1 MTVQTYKQGISMKL
15 SKSKINTYL
24 KCPLEFKFQYID
36 EIEAEPNK
44 YMVLGSDVHSVAETF
59 ADKFGDELDEVDIG
73 NELIKIMNDLE
84 IGYDISEHVDNL
96 SLFFKEVF
104 VDNDYRLFSQEEYLL
119 DEENRFSGICDIILE
134 DENGDLVVI
143 DYKTSNSSSFHKY
156 RRELCYY
163 KLLVE
168 NVYERDVSS
177 VGIFFTRNG
186 RLRLLDVCDE
196 DNKRKYLNDEEISQ
210 AIDTLHYVRKQ
221 IKNENFPAK
230 RQFLCKYCT
239 YRHICGVY

>member
-1 MTVQTYKQGISMKL
+1 MKL

-59 ADKFGDELDEVDIG
+59 ADKFGDELDEVNIN
-73 NELIKIMNDLE
+73 NELIKIMNDLD
-84 IGYDISEHVDNL
+84 IGYDITEHVDNL

-104 VDNDYRLFSQEEYLL
+104 VDNDYKLFSQEEYLL

-143 DYKTSNSSSFHKY
+143 DYKTSSSNSFHKY

-168 NVYERDVSS
+168 NVYDRDVSS

-196 DNKRKYLNDEEISQ
+196 DNKRKYLNDAEISQ
-210 AIDTLHYVRKQ
+210 AVDTLHYVRKQ
-221 IKNENFPAK
+221 INNENFPAK

>member
-1 MTVQTYKQGISMKL
+1 MTL

-59 ADKFGDELDEVDIG
+59 ADKFGDELDEVNIN
-73 NELIKIMNDLE
+73 NELIKIMNDLD
-84 IGYDISEHVDNL
+84 IGYDIIEHVDNL

-104 VDNDYRLFSQEEYLL
+104 VDNDYKLFSQEEYLL

-143 DYKTSNSSSFHKY
+143 DYKTSSSNSFHKY

-168 NVYERDVSS
+168 NVYNRDVSS

-196 DNKRKYLNDEEISQ
+196 DNKRKYLNDAEISQ
-210 AIDTLHYVRKQ
+210 AVDTLHYVRKQ
-221 IKNENFPAK
+221 INNENFPAK